1 MRWLRSSVQLGSWA
15 ALFALAMQLTL
26 SFGHSHHVK
35 SAQAGPVLASRVLGW
50 MIQSRTEQVFP
61 PGVPAQHHPPT
72 VADDF
77 CAICALMQLVGV
89 AAEPPLLS
97 LPGSIQ
103 RMKLVAGTE
112 FASAFSRY
120 PSFQAR
126 APPDA

>member
-1 MRWLRSSVQLGSWA
+1 MRWFRSRVQLGTRA
-15 ALFALAMQLTL
+15 ALFALGVQLTL
-26 SFGHSHHVK
+26 SFGHLHVNDT
-35 SAQAGPVLASRVLGW
+35 QAGPVLASRVLGW

>member
-1 MRWLRSSVQLGSWA
+1 MRWLRSRVQLGSWA
-15 ALFALAMQLTL
+15 ALFALATQLTL
-26 SFGHSHHVK
+26 SFGHLHIK
-35 SAQAGPVLASRVLGW
+35 SSQAGPVFASRVLGW
-50 MIQSRTEQVFP
+50 IIQPRTEQVVP

-120 PSFQAR
+120 PSFQTR